1 MSKRLH
7 RDERGI
13 ALVMSMMVAFV
24 VLLLTLVVV
33 QQAVHNLDASSADRR
48 RLNAVN
54 AAEAG
59 IDWFYHHLEST
70 AVGDLQPHLMPLTR
84 PLGSGPAPVEFTV
97 TPTYFTDAE
106 GNQELVGAPS
116 NTNYPKSVKIS
127 SIGVSAGGLTR
138 KMESFVQLNPVYG
151 GFEGAVIS
159 GGATNLSNNFTLNGN
174 NGNDGDV
181 YVLDGDFTAS
191 SGLETIRGS
200 VYVVQGD
207 ATVSTN
213 VRIYGNVWSYGALT
227 LNQPQATIDGYV
239 RSSDEWVK
247 LTNGSV
253 GGNAYY
259 CGTTTGSI
267 PATNPDKA
275 LGSKI
280 QECTSAPPSQPF
292 PEIKYDPAAWAAQN
306 YTVYTAQ
313 GTGDAQCTD
322 ARNYIEGTTTGYNS
336 GAGVP
341 DDFTGV
347 VVYISG
353 TCAYSP
359 STNNPTIT
367 LGTNLAVVTRGS
379 IVLNTQST
387 WQGQGGTRNLHF
399 ISAYPDVGT
408 PDCTATTQD
417 VRVENNPSFP
427 SVEIALYSP
436 CDVYVSN
443 NSGPFTGQVIG
454 NPVNVSNRFSMTYR
468 PVLIPGSNI
477 DGFSQDVAYLREV
490 SV

>member
-1 MSKRLH
+1 MTMRLH

-33 QQAVHNLDASSADRR
+33 QQAVHNLDASGADRR

-59 IDWFYHHLEST
+59 VDWFYHHLEST
-70 AVGDLQPHLMPLTR
+70 AVADLQLTAYSEQ
-84 PLGSGPAPVEFTV
+84 LGSGPAPVEFTV
-97 TPTYFTDAE
+97 TPTYFTNAE
-106 GNQELVGAPS
+106 GTEPLVGTPS
-116 NTNYPKSVKIS
+116 NTNYPESVKIS
-127 SIGVSAGGLTR
+127 SVGVSAGGLTR

-151 GFEGAVIS
+151 GFDGAVIS
-159 GGATNLSNNFTLNGN
+159 GGAVNLTNNFTLNGN
-174 NGNDGDV
+174 NGNDGDI
-181 YVLDGDFTAS
+181 YVLEGIFSAP

-200 VYVVQGD
+200 VYVVEGT
-207 ATVSTN
+207 ASLSTN
-213 VRIYGNVWSYGALT
+213 VRVYGNVWSYLGLT
-227 LNQPQATIDGYV
+227 TNHPGVTIDGYV
-239 RSSDEWVK
+239 RSSQGSVS
-247 LTNGSV
+247 LHGSSSV
-253 GGNAYY
+253 GGNAYH
-259 CGTTTGSI
+259 CTTI
-267 PATNPDKA
+267 TNPA
-275 LGSKI
+275 RAAGAKI

-292 PEIKYDPAAWAAQN
+292 PQIKFNREAWEDQGYYIYDVP
-306 YTVYTAQ
+306 
-313 GTGDAQCTD
+313 GTGSAQCTN
-322 ARNYIEGTTTGYNS
+322 ARTYVEGTTSGTYNM

-341 DDFTGV
+341 SGYTGV
-347 VVYISG
+347 VVYIAD
-353 TCAYSP
+353 TCSYTP
-359 STNNPTIT
+359 STSNPTIT
-367 LGTNLAVVTRGS
+367 LGTDLAIVTRGGVS
-379 IVLNTQST
+379 LTQQST

-399 ISAYPDVGT
+399 ISAYPDAGS
-408 PDCTATTQD
+408 PSCPTQD

-436 CDVYVSN
+436 CTVYVSN

-468 PVLIPGSNI
+468 PVLIPGSDI